1 MHWYTPLRAQR
12 NVDYSGKAEE
22 HFNYAGVI
30 NRNFYTIMPLSEEKK
45 AETRDRLNRD
55 PDFREAFTVEA
66 RNMYMKALKYNPGL
80 ENEINRFEQIMGA
93 DPDAYEFDQ
102 GEMDEVDIFE
112 QILNAYDNQVLME
125 EKNNSTIN

>member
-1 MHWYTPLRAQR
+1 
-12 NVDYSGKAEE
+12 
-22 HFNYAGVI
+22 
-30 NRNFYTIMPLSEEKK
+30 MPISEQKK

-66 RNMYMKALKYNPGL
+66 RNMYVKALKYNPDL
-80 ENEINRFEQIMGA
+80 EEEINRFEQILGA
-93 DPDAYEFDQ
+93 DPDTYEFDEH
-102 GEMDEVDIFE
+102 EMDEVDIFE

>member
-1 MHWYTPLRAQR
+1 
-12 NVDYSGKAEE
+12 
-22 HFNYAGVI
+22 
-30 NRNFYTIMPLSEEKK
+30 MPISEKKK

-66 RNMYMKALKYNPGL
+66 RNMYMKALKHNPDL
-80 ENEINRFEQIMGA
+80 EYEINRFEQILGA
-93 DPDAYEFDQ
+93 DPETYEFEE

-125 EKNNSTIN
+125 EKDNSTIN

>member
-1 MHWYTPLRAQR
+1 M
-12 NVDYSGKAEE
+12 S
-22 HFNYAGVI
+22 
-30 NRNFYTIMPLSEEKK
+30 LSEQKK
-45 AETRDRLNRD
+45 SETRDRLNRD

-80 ENEINRFEQIMGA
+80 EDEINRFEQIMGA
-93 DPDAYEFDQ
+93 DPDTFEFAQ

-112 QILNAYDNQVLME
+112 QILMAFDNQVLLE